1 MLEKV
6 QRKGNPPKLLVDIN
20 WHCHCGKQYAGP
32 QKIKN
37 KDTQLETKKR
47 ETELPH
53 DPAIPFLDIYLEKMK
68 PVV

>member
-1 MLEKV
+1 M
-6 QRKGNPPKLLVDIN
+6 DIN

-53 DPAIPFLDIYLEKMK
+53 DPAIPFLDIYPEETKIEKY
-68 PVV
+68 VYTNVHCSTVYNS

>member
-1 MLEKV
+1 M
-6 QRKGNPPKLLVDIN
+6 DIN